1 MTKEE
6 LIEMIDATINEN
18 GSRGITGK
26 ALNLALTEI
35 VNAMGTGS
43 GTGSGTGGVTLYCS
57 MGNET
62 DAQKESNAKVWAE
75 LKTMAEAGQPLPVII
90 IDMSEFAATQQG
102 MTGVSYAAVSLM
114 NAFDLTGEAMGLGA
128 PALMVYMVDG
138 QFAVIEDGSFQSL
151 GSSASFSLNR

>member
-35 VNAMGTGS
+35 VNAMDTGS
-43 GTGSGTGGVTLYCS
+43 SGAGGVTLYCM
-57 MGNET
+57 MGQET
-62 DAQKESNAKVWAE
+62 EEQKVHNAKVWAE
-75 LKTMAEAGQPLPVII
+75 LKAMAEAGQPLPVIT
-90 IDMSEFAATQQG
+90 IDISEFFATQQG
-102 MTGVSYAAVSLM
+102 MTGVSCAMISM
-114 NAFDLTGEAMGLGA
+114 MTAFDLTGEAMGLGM
-128 PALMVYMVDG
+128 PALMCYMMDG

>member
-43 GTGSGTGGVTLYCS
+43 NGAGGVTLYFS

-62 DAQKESNAKVWAE
+62 DAQKESNAKVWSE

-90 IDMSEFAATQQG
+90 IDMSEFFATQQG
-102 MTGVSYAAVSLM
+102 MTGVSYAAVSIM

-128 PALMVYMVDG
+128 PALMVYMQDEL
-138 QFAVIEDGSFQSL
+138 FAVIEDGSFQSL

>member
-35 VNAMGTGS
+35 VNTMGS
-43 GTGSGTGGVTLYCS
+43 GSGAGGVTLYCS

-62 DAQKESNAKVWAE
+62 DTQKEHNAKIWAE
-75 LKTMAEAGQPLPVII
+75 LKAMVEAGQTLPPVII
-90 IDMSEFAATQQG
+90 DLSEFFATQQG
-102 MTGVSYAAVSLM
+102 MTGVSYAMISMLT
-114 NAFDLTGEAMGLGA
+114 AFDLTGEALGVGA
-128 PALMVYMVDG
+128 PALMCFMMDS
-138 QFAVIEDGSFQSL
+138 QFAVLEDGSFQSL